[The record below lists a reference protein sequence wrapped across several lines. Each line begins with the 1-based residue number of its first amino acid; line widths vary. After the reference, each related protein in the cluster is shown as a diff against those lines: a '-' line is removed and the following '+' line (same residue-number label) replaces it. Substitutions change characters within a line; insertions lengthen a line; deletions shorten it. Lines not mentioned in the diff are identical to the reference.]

1 MVRKTTPHN
10 KTYCKCAQIVKRNTH
25 TYIHSVCVYDK
36 IFFNIKLTLRKL
48 SFQG

>member
-10 KTYCKCAQIVKRNTH
+10 KTYCKCAQIDKRNTH

-36 IFFNIKLTLRKL
+36 IFLISN
-48 SFQG
+48 